1 MGMLV
6 FAGTIFLLSIG
17 FFSLKKSINIAAGIN
32 GIWWALF
39 IIMAFV
45 FYDTSSWNF
54 VGMLYIEVVCACAL
68 LGSEV
73 GRRLKYANRNVTV
86 NTDSNQDE
94 RKIGNVAWLMLLG
107 IIVMAFLGQL
117 LSLRGYGYS
126 LRDFS
131 NAESYI
137 SMNTQ
142 IAYNRYNV
150 SSNGGSAL
158 TQILLMFSYIGPICG
173 GYCFVYAKKLKYYM
187 LSLITLVPIIFGM
200 MFTNTKAGF
209 IASVMLFAAG
219 FIVAYIGKT
228 RRFLKINF
236 KMIALLAVLV
246 CIMFIALFAIMCIR
260 VGDFSNETISIIKNK
275 FAEYAVGQMQAFE
288 LWFEHIRPDEG
299 GLELGSNT
307 FLAIADK
314 LGLKIKVQGVY
325 ELIDGASSN
334 IFTAIRGVITDFGLL
349 GGWLFYLITGMFG
362 GICEKRI
369 KNAYSILSI
378 ALTAGILFFYLYGF
392 IISPWIYTSY
402 ILAFIGFYL
411 FCYFSKYN
419 IKCQETKF
427 IVGRTYVKKIK
438 AK

>member
-1 MGMLV
+1 MGILV
-6 FAGTIFLLSIG
+6 LAGTIFLLSTG

-54 VGMLYIEVVCACAL
+54 MGMLYIEAVCACAL

-86 NTDSNQDE
+86 KTDSNPDD

-107 IIVMAFLGQL
+107 IIVLAFLGQL

-131 NAESYI
+131 NAEAYI
-137 SMNTQ
+137 SMNTD
-142 IAYNRYNV
+142 IAYARYNAPV
-150 SSNGGSAL
+150 GVGTI
-158 TQILLMFSYIGPICG
+158 TQIFLMFAYIGPLCG
-173 GYCFVYAKKLKYYM
+173 GYSFVYADKLRCYIISI
-187 LSLITLVPIIFGM
+187 LTLIPIIFGM

-209 IASVMLFAAG
+209 VASVMLFISG
-219 FIVAYIGKT
+219 FLVAYLEKKHCFPNIS
-228 RRFLKINF
+228 F
-236 KMIALLAVLV
+236 KMIALLIVLGSAL
-246 CIMFIALFAIMCIR
+246 FIALFIVMCIR
-260 VGDFSNETISIIKNK
+260 VGDFSIQTILIIKDK
-275 FAEYAVGQMQAFE
+275 FIEYAIGQMQAFE
-288 LWFEHIRPDEG
+288 LWFEHIRPEER
-299 GLELGSNT
+299 GLELGINT

-314 LGLKIKVQGVY
+314 LGLKIKIQGVY

-334 IFTAIRGVITDFGLL
+334 IFTAIRGVITDFGLV
-349 GGWLFYLITGMFG
+349 GGWLFYMIIGALG
-362 GICEKRI
+362 GICEKRV
-369 KNAYSILSI
+369 KNNHGIISITLMAS
-378 ALTAGILFFYLYGF
+378 ILFFYFHG
-392 IISPWIYTSY
+392 IIGSPWVYTLYMLPFVCFY
-402 ILAFIGFYL
+402 I

-438 AK
+438 EK